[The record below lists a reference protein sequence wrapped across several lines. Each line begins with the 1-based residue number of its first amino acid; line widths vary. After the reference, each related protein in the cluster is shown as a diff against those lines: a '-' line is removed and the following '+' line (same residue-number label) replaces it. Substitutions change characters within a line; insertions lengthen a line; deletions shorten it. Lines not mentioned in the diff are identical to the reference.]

1 MKNST
6 FTERFNR
13 WKNGESYWDI
23 IDKPLAKYGNGKDY
37 DGYNIQHVKQGSLGK
52 DIDAQI
58 DLPDNSVVI
67 TGDASKNKNRMYS
80 SAFDPDGVID
90 FYNAATGVGNLYNP
104 FQITKQILDV
114 DKNPKGFVEGILQAA
129 VPFNASARAAYGL
142 YNLVNQNGIKK
153 TYNLSSQ
160 GQYGKAV
167 LSGVGDLLNVGMS
180 LEGLGGTLKVGNRF
194 LKTLS
199 RNNDQWY
206 NKFNNTINNKGEIDY
221 NPILMF
227 DDELPNAIKRK
238 AAEQMDSFLDSYDYK
253 NRINNSPFGQNI
265 IDIIKNRYN
274 NINFF
279 PAKYTNNFDI
289 EHSNLPTANNVL
301 GMSTKDGILLN
312 QYYKYPHSKLSTSDG
327 GIYPVLMHELSHYS
341 TRNKGIDFTYL
352 DIDDIREAEELSKMM
367 RYNELLAKNKN
378 DIDILKSKGITNLD
392 EARQYFDESIDNGMT
407 NRERIQYL
415 KDPQEK
421 RARAIPTIL
430 ESKQKGI
437 PIDELID
444 NYTDINGNIKEDAP
458 GQLRDLGEILDNKN
472 LKKYLNNFLS
482 VTAPITIYNKLK
494 QQDVQQPSYKNGKD
508 SIQNFVST
516 FRPMLYNTLQKKG
529 YHTNSM
535 DNMLTQLAWESNYGK
550 SNNAKRNYNYGGV
563 KSGNDYAKY
572 NSPEDFVEHYVDLIH
587 NRYPNAFNSN
597 DLSSYAKALKDNG
610 YYEDSLQ
617 HYSSNLNNMKSLRQ
631 AIDKERLGNL
641 SKYNSDVSFDQTMSQ
656 PQDAIRSYKQNIVQ
670 DIPTYTP
677 TQQTKKQMIYPS
689 YVQQPNKLPN
699 IMDVYSNMI
708 NGRPLLNMPGR

>member
-1 MKNST
+1 MNKYKT
-6 FTERFNR
+6 GKDLQFKTEGLPWQQKQKPGFYNNARVKQLHNYFNTAQKYMSKEEQIAQQPHSER
-13 WKNGESYWDI
+13 PYYRDEYGVHQTSRIIPVSNTDPIGEFI
-23 IDKPLAKYGNGKDY
+23 VTNAILNKPL
-37 DGYNIQHVKQGSLGK
+37 QG
-52 DIDAQI
+52 
-58 DLPDNSVVI
+58 V
-67 TGDASKNKNRMYS
+67 AS
-80 SAFDPDGVID
+80 I
-90 FYNAATGVGNLYNP
+90 
-104 FQITKQILDV
+104 I
-114 DKNPKGFVEGILQAA
+114 
-129 VPFNASARAAYGL
+129 
-142 YNLVNQNGIKK
+142 
-153 TYNLSSQ
+153 
-160 GQYGKAV
+160 
-167 LSGVGDLLNVGMS
+167 
-180 LEGLGGTLKVGNRF
+180 
-194 LKTLS
+194 
-199 RNNDQWY
+199 
-206 NKFNNTINNKGEIDY
+206 NNTVTNSAISKAIQKNIGNYKSDITPLLMNELK
-221 NPILMF
+221 PISF

-265 IDIIKNRYN
+265 IDIIKDRYN

-289 EHSNLPTANNVL
+289 EHSNIPTANNVL

-312 QYYKYPHSKLSTSDG
+312 QDYKYPHSKISTSDG
-327 GIYPVLMHELSHYS
+327 GIYPTLMHELSHYS
-341 TRNKGIDFTYL
+341 TRNKGIDFTYQN
-352 DIDDIREAEELSKMM
+352 IDDIREGEDLSKMM

-392 EARQYFDESIDNGMT
+392 EARQYFDESTDNGIT

-415 KDPQEK
+415 QDPQEK

-508 SIQNFVST
+508 SISSFVST
-516 FRPMLYNTLQKKG
+516 FRPMLYNALQKRG
-529 YHTNSM
+529 YHTNSI

-550 SNNAKRNYNYGGV
+550 SNNAKSNYNYGGV
-563 KSGNDYAKY
+563 KSGSDYAKY
-572 NSPEDFVEHYVDLIH
+572 NSPEDFVDHYVDLIH
-587 NRYPNAFNSN
+587 DRYPNAFNSN
-597 DLSSYAKALKDNG
+597 DLNTYAKALKQNG
-610 YYEDSLQ
+610 YYEDSLS
-617 HYSSNLNNMKSLRQ
+617 HYSSSLNSMKSLRQ
-631 AIDKERLGNL
+631 AIEKERLGNL
-641 SKYNSDVSFDQTMSQ
+641 SKYNSDVSFDQIMSQ
-656 PQDAIRSYKQNIVQ
+656 PQDAIRSYKQDIVQ
-670 DIPTYTP
+670 DVPKHNTA
-677 TQQTKKQMIYPS
+677 QQKQIIYPS
-689 YVQQPNKLPN
+689 YIQQTNNLPN